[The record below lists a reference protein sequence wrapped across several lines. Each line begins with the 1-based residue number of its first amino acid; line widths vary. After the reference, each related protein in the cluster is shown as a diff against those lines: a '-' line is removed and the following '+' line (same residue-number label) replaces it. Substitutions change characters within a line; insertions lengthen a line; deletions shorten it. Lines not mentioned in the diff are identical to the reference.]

1 MASAILHIKDAYY
14 FEVPKYFWPSTRES
28 LTDFPNV
35 WVRLDPDYLRW
46 EAGRIYDALAETG
59 VAGLPGRDAA
69 LESYVAWKH
78 EDHSNAGRPFTAYLE
93 RKSPQWF
100 QAASEEPSF
109 AEAFAAMQ
117 RQAGSAAWVEEYR
130 GDPAHE
136 WSQQKIDL
144 YNVRL
149 SGKVLIPQPFGELR
163 NLYEAKSGFA
173 ISKFMV
179 LQVVVAIV
187 VAAVFIWLAG
197 RMRSGERPRGRIW
210 NMLEAILLFL
220 RDEVARPAIGKHDA
234 DRFVPLLW
242 TIFLF
247 VLGCNLAGMVPWA
260 GTPTAS
266 WSVTLTLAAVTFG
279 TVIVFGSLK
288 FGWLGFWANQVPSMD
303 LPGPMALFIKPA
315 IFVIEVLGLFIKHA
329 VLSIRLL
336 ANMVAGHMVLV
347 SILFL
352 AFSHDAVE
360 QLSGTSDWLWGG
372 TAVAAVV
379 GSALLSLLELFVAFL
394 QAYIFTFLSALFIGA
409 AVHHH

>member
-1 MASAILHIKDAYY
+1 MASAILHIKDSYY
-14 FEVPKYFWPSTRES
+14 FEVPKYLWRSTRES
-28 LTDFPNV
+28 LADFPNV

-46 EAGRIYDALAETG
+46 EAERIHDALAESG
-59 VAGLPGRDAA
+59 VAGLPARDA
-69 LESYVAWKH
+69 LVESYVEWKH
-78 EDHSNAGRPFTAYLE
+78 ADHANAGRPLTAYLE
-93 RKSPQWF
+93 RQSPEWF
-100 QAASEEPSF
+100 ERAMEQPSF
-109 AEAFAAMQ
+109 AQAFNAIQ
-117 RQAGSAAWVEEYR
+117 RQVGSAEWVSEYR
-130 GDPAHE
+130 GDPAHV
-136 WSQQKIDL
+136 WSQEKIDL

-173 ISKFMV
+173 ISRFMV
-179 LQVVVAIV
+179 LEVAVAIV
-187 VAAVFIWLAG
+187 VTAVFVWLAG
-197 RMRSGERPRGRIW
+197 RMRSGERPRGRMW
-210 NMLEAILLFL
+210 NLLETILLFL
-220 RDEVARPAIGKHDA
+220 RDEVARPAIGKHEA
-234 DRFVPLLW
+234 DKFVPLLW

-260 GTPTAS
+260 GTPTS
-266 WSVTLTLAAVTFG
+266 DWSVTLTLAAVTFG

-288 FGWLGFWANQVPSMD
+288 FGWLGFWLNQVPSMD

-315 IFVIEVLGLFIKHA
+315 IFAIEVIGLFIKHA

-352 AFSHDAVE
+352 AFSHEAVE
-360 QLSGTSDWLWGG
+360 QLSSSTWLWGG